1 MDHNSNSAFEPWMLT
16 AYVLNELDDQQRRV
30 VDDYLKL
37 HPECNSE
44 VESIRSMADRVEVE
58 FARSQDAIPIRVGD
72 VRNADPLSGALVAD
86 SEISQEAKTVDGYS
100 SHRRGRFAAFLL
112 TGLAASLAG
121 GTLWMVRPV
130 KQDLIE
136 HASSSATEN
145 RFGREQA
152 DSKGAVVMDEI
163 ASVMPAPS
171 IKQEAQADQADA
183 VKLSLKKN
191 ASAGPVVSSPVNET
205 SEMEAVKES
214 VSDGEGLNRRLSEAG
229 KSLSE
234 AEYGMPPGSGPDGLS
249 SVPIGLSSAAG
260 GASAA
265 SGGFGFGGG
274 LGAGSGGS
282 PLGGSLP
289 SPSGLPG
296 AGGGGAESTP
306 SATWKAPRF
315 AEEPQS
321 QSDDGRWMR
330 LYRSRGGEAN
340 NSGEWV
346 LERDAFSGEAA
357 KLADRLYFDR
367 EVPDE
372 LRANVPSLRGQGL
385 RELGLRELE
394 SSRSYFKEGGDR
406 FDKVVENGFVE
417 TKSEPL
423 STFSIDVD
431 TASYTKLRQYVLEQ
445 NVVPQP
451 ESIRIEEWLN
461 YFDYQYA
468 GPKGDEPFAAHLRMA
483 KCPWN
488 ARHQLVRVAIQA
500 KRVESQERPASN
512 LVFLIDVSGSMADAN
527 KLPLVKRTLTLLAN
541 QLREQ
546 DRVAIV
552 VYAGAA
558 GCVLP
563 STTGDQRDRI
573 LAAID
578 ELQSGGSTNGGKGIE
593 LAYRLA
599 KENFI
604 EGGVNRVILCTD
616 GDFNV
621 GVTSNDALVEL
632 VREQAKGNV
641 FMTCLGY
648 GSGNYNDSMMER
660 ITNEGNGIYGMVD
673 SELEARRV
681 MGKQLNGNLMTVAKD
696 VKIQVEFNPRKV
708 QSYRLLGYENR
719 RLAAADFNNDRK
731 DAGEI
736 GAGHCV
742 TALYEVVPAGQEG
755 SVPGNVDELRY
766 AGVPGGKG
774 QVKSDELQ
782 GTDARIQ
789 EKDGEVS
796 SAIAKEWLLLKVRSK
811 RPEGSES
818 TKQEFVLEDT
828 GEGEVAVS
836 QEESRDLNWALSVAE
851 FGLLMRR
858 SGLAPEMDWDRMLAR
873 AYEASGEDPL
883 RRECVNIM
891 RRAKSLAGR

>member
-58 FARSQDAIPIRVGD
+58 FARSQDAIPIRAGA
-72 VRNADPLSGALVAD
+72 VRNSDPLSGALVAD

-145 RFGREQA
+145 RFGRAQA

-163 ASVMPAPS
+163 ASEMPAPS
-171 IKQEAQADQADA
+171 IKQETQADQADA

-214 VSDGEGLNRRLSEAG
+214 ISDGEGLNRRLSEAG

-234 AEYGMPPGSGPDGLS
+234 AEYGLLPGSGPDGLS
-249 SVPIGLSSAAG
+249 SVKSGLSSAAG

-265 SGGFGFGGG
+265 SGGAENMS
-274 LGAGSGGS
+274 GATGRI
-282 PLGGSLP
+282 
-289 SPSGLPG
+289 
-296 AGGGGAESTP
+296 
-306 SATWKAPRF
+306 PRF

-321 QSDDGRWMR
+321 QSDYVRR
-330 LYRSRGGEAN
+330 LELNRNRGVEAKKLEETELEGFALSREKK
-340 NSGEWV
+340 
-346 LERDAFSGEAA
+346 
-357 KLADRLYFDR
+357 KLADRLHEF

-372 LRANVPSLRGQGL
+372 LRANVPSLRGQ
-385 RELGLRELE
+385 GLRELE

-573 LAAID
+573 FAAID

-755 SVPGNVDELRY
+755 SVPGSVDELRY

-782 GTDARIQ
+782 GTDASVQ
-789 EKDGEVS
+789 KKDGEVS
-796 SAIAKEWLLLKVRSK
+796 SAIAKEWCLLKVRSK

-858 SGLAPEMDWDRMLAR
+858 SGLAPEMDWDRMLVR

-891 RRAKSLAGR
+891 RRAKSLVGR

>member
-1 MDHNSNSAFEPWMLT
+1 MLT

-58 FARSQDAIPIRVGD
+58 FARSQDAIPIRAGA
-72 VRNADPLSGALVAD
+72 VRNSDPLSGALVAD

-145 RFGREQA
+145 RFGRAQA

-163 ASVMPAPS
+163 ASEMPAPS
-171 IKQEAQADQADA
+171 IKQETQADQADA

-214 VSDGEGLNRRLSEAG
+214 ISDGEGLNRRLSEAG

-234 AEYGMPPGSGPDGLS
+234 AEYGLLPGSGPDGLS
-249 SVPIGLSSAAG
+249 SVKSGLSSAAG

-265 SGGFGFGGG
+265 SGGAENMS
-274 LGAGSGGS
+274 GATGRI
-282 PLGGSLP
+282 
-289 SPSGLPG
+289 
-296 AGGGGAESTP
+296 
-306 SATWKAPRF
+306 PRF

-321 QSDDGRWMR
+321 QSDYVRR
-330 LYRSRGGEAN
+330 LELNRNRGVEAKKLEETELEGFALSREKK
-340 NSGEWV
+340 
-346 LERDAFSGEAA
+346 
-357 KLADRLYFDR
+357 KLADRLHEF

-372 LRANVPSLRGQGL
+372 LRANVPSLRGQ
-385 RELGLRELE
+385 GLRELE

-755 SVPGNVDELRY
+755 SVPGSVDELRY
-766 AGVPGGKG
+766 AGGPGGKG

-782 GTDARIQ
+782 GTDASVQ
-789 EKDGEVS
+789 KKDGEVS
-796 SAIAKEWLLLKVRSK
+796 SAIAKEWCLLKVRSK

-858 SGLAPEMDWDRMLAR
+858 SGLAPEMDWDRMLVR

-891 RRAKSLAGR
+891 RRAKSLVGR

>member
-1 MDHNSNSAFEPWMLT
+1 
-16 AYVLNELDDQQRRV
+16 
-30 VDDYLKL
+30 
-37 HPECNSE
+37 
-44 VESIRSMADRVEVE
+44 
-58 FARSQDAIPIRVGD
+58 
-72 VRNADPLSGALVAD
+72 
-86 SEISQEAKTVDGYS
+86 
-100 SHRRGRFAAFLL
+100 
-112 TGLAASLAG
+112 
-121 GTLWMVRPV
+121 
-130 KQDLIE
+130 
-136 HASSSATEN
+136 
-145 RFGREQA
+145 
-152 DSKGAVVMDEI
+152 
-163 ASVMPAPS
+163 
-171 IKQEAQADQADA
+171 
-183 VKLSLKKN
+183 
-191 ASAGPVVSSPVNET
+191 
-205 SEMEAVKES
+205 
-214 VSDGEGLNRRLSEAG
+214 
-229 KSLSE
+229 
-234 AEYGMPPGSGPDGLS
+234 
-249 SVPIGLSSAAG
+249 
-260 GASAA
+260 
-265 SGGFGFGGG
+265 
-274 LGAGSGGS
+274 
-282 PLGGSLP
+282 
-289 SPSGLPG
+289 
-296 AGGGGAESTP
+296 
-306 SATWKAPRF
+306 
-315 AEEPQS
+315 
-321 QSDDGRWMR
+321 
-330 LYRSRGGEAN
+330 
-340 NSGEWV
+340 V

-372 LRANVPSLRGQGL
+372 LRANVPSLRDQGL

-431 TASYTKLRQYVLEQ
+431 TASYTKLRQYILEQ

-527 KLPLVKRTLTLLAN
+527 KLPLVKRTLALLAN
-541 QLREQ
+541 QLREE

-563 STTGDQRDRI
+563 STTGDQRERI
-573 LAAID
+573 LASIN
-578 ELQSGGSTNGGKGIE
+578 ELQSGGSTNGGQGIE

-599 KENFI
+599 KENYI

-742 TALYEVVPAGQEG
+742 TALYEVVPVGQEG
-755 SVPGNVDELRY
+755 SVPGSIDELRY
-766 AGVPGGKG
+766 AGVSEGKG

-782 GTDARIQ
+782 GTDVNVQA
-789 EKDGEVS
+789 KGGEVS
-796 SAIAKEWLLLKVRSK
+796 SAIAKEWCLLKVRSK

-836 QEESRDLNWALSVAE
+836 EEESRDLNWALSVAE

-891 RRAKSLAGR
+891 RRAKSLSGR

>member
-1 MDHNSNSAFEPWMLT
+1 
-16 AYVLNELDDQQRRV
+16 
-30 VDDYLKL
+30 
-37 HPECNSE
+37 
-44 VESIRSMADRVEVE
+44 
-58 FARSQDAIPIRVGD
+58 
-72 VRNADPLSGALVAD
+72 
-86 SEISQEAKTVDGYS
+86 
-100 SHRRGRFAAFLL
+100 
-112 TGLAASLAG
+112 
-121 GTLWMVRPV
+121 
-130 KQDLIE
+130 
-136 HASSSATEN
+136 
-145 RFGREQA
+145 
-152 DSKGAVVMDEI
+152 
-163 ASVMPAPS
+163 
-171 IKQEAQADQADA
+171 
-183 VKLSLKKN
+183 
-191 ASAGPVVSSPVNET
+191 
-205 SEMEAVKES
+205 
-214 VSDGEGLNRRLSEAG
+214 
-229 KSLSE
+229 
-234 AEYGMPPGSGPDGLS
+234 
-249 SVPIGLSSAAG
+249 
-260 GASAA
+260 
-265 SGGFGFGGG
+265 
-274 LGAGSGGS
+274 
-282 PLGGSLP
+282 
-289 SPSGLPG
+289 
-296 AGGGGAESTP
+296 
-306 SATWKAPRF
+306 
-315 AEEPQS
+315 
-321 QSDDGRWMR
+321 
-330 LYRSRGGEAN
+330 
-340 NSGEWV
+340 
-346 LERDAFSGEAA
+346 
-357 KLADRLYFDR
+357 
-367 EVPDE
+367 
-372 LRANVPSLRGQGL
+372 
-385 RELGLRELE
+385 
-394 SSRSYFKEGGDR
+394 
-406 FDKVVENGFVE
+406 
-417 TKSEPL
+417 
-423 STFSIDVD
+423 
-431 TASYTKLRQYVLEQ
+431 
-445 NVVPQP
+445 
-451 ESIRIEEWLN
+451 
-461 YFDYQYA
+461 
-468 GPKGDEPFAAHLRMA
+468 MA

-755 SVPGNVDELRY
+755 SVPGSVDELRY

-782 GTDARIQ
+782 GTDARGQ

-891 RRAKSLAGR
+891 RRAKSLVGR

>member
-58 FARSQDAIPIRVGD
+58 FARSQDAIPIRAGA
-72 VRNADPLSGALVAD
+72 VRNSDPLSGALVAD

-145 RFGREQA
+145 RFGRAQA

-163 ASVMPAPS
+163 ASEMPAPS
-171 IKQEAQADQADA
+171 IKQETQADQADA

-214 VSDGEGLNRRLSEAG
+214 ISDGEGLNRRLSEAG

-234 AEYGMPPGSGPDGLS
+234 AEYGLLPGSGPDGLS
-249 SVPIGLSSAAG
+249 SVKSGLSSAAG

-265 SGGFGFGGG
+265 SGGAENMS
-274 LGAGSGGS
+274 GATGRI
-282 PLGGSLP
+282 
-289 SPSGLPG
+289 
-296 AGGGGAESTP
+296 
-306 SATWKAPRF
+306 PRF

-321 QSDDGRWMR
+321 QSDYVRR
-330 LYRSRGGEAN
+330 LELNRNRGVEAKKLEETELEGFALSREKK
-340 NSGEWV
+340 
-346 LERDAFSGEAA
+346 
-357 KLADRLYFDR
+357 KLADRLHEF

-372 LRANVPSLRGQGL
+372 LRANVPSLRGQ
-385 RELGLRELE
+385 GLRELE

-573 LAAID
+573 FAAID

-755 SVPGNVDELRY
+755 SVPGSVDELRY

-782 GTDARIQ
+782 GTDARGQ

-796 SAIAKEWLLLKVRSK
+796 SAIAKEWCLLKVRSK

-858 SGLAPEMDWDRMLAR
+858 SGLAPEMDWDRMLVR

-891 RRAKSLAGR
+891 RRAKSLVGR

>member
-58 FARSQDAIPIRVGD
+58 FARSQDAIPIRAGA

-86 SEISQEAKTVDGYS
+86 SEIAQKAKTVDGYS

-145 RFGREQA
+145 RFGRAQA

-163 ASVMPAPS
+163 ASEMPAPS
-171 IKQEAQADQADA
+171 IKQETQETQADA
-183 VKLSLKKN
+183 VKFSLKKN

-205 SEMEAVKES
+205 SEMEAVKDS
-214 VSDGEGLNRRLSEAG
+214 ISDGEGLNRRLSEAG

-234 AEYGMPPGSGPDGLS
+234 AEYGLPPGSGPDS
-249 SVPIGLSSAAG
+249 GLSSAAG

-265 SGGFGFGGG
+265 SGGAENMS
-274 LGAGSGGS
+274 GATGRI
-282 PLGGSLP
+282 
-289 SPSGLPG
+289 
-296 AGGGGAESTP
+296 
-306 SATWKAPRF
+306 PRF

-321 QSDDGRWMR
+321 QSDYVRRMELNR
-330 LYRSRGGEAN
+330 NRGGEAN
-340 NSGEWV
+340 NSGERG
-346 LERDAFSGEAA
+346 LESDAFSGEAA

-406 FDKVVENGFVE
+406 FEKVVENGFVE

-696 VKIQVEFNPRKV
+696 VKIQVEFNPHKV

-782 GTDARIQ
+782 VTDASVQ

-811 RPEGSES
+811 RPEGSDS

-828 GEGEVAVS
+828 GEGAVAVS

-858 SGLAPEMDWDRMLAR
+858 SGLAPEMDWDRMLVR

>member
-1 MDHNSNSAFEPWMLT
+1 MLT

-58 FARSQDAIPIRVGD
+58 FARSQDAIPIRAGA
-72 VRNADPLSGALVAD
+72 VRNSDPLSGALVAD

-145 RFGREQA
+145 RFGRAQA

-163 ASVMPAPS
+163 ASEMPAPS
-171 IKQEAQADQADA
+171 IKQETQADQADA

-191 ASAGPVVSSPVNET
+191 ASAGPVVSSPVNEI

-214 VSDGEGLNRRLSEAG
+214 ISDGEGLNRRLSEAG

-234 AEYGMPPGSGPDGLS
+234 AEYGLLPGSGPDGLS
-249 SVPIGLSSAAG
+249 SVKSGLSSAAG

-265 SGGFGFGGG
+265 SGGAENMS
-274 LGAGSGGS
+274 GATGRI
-282 PLGGSLP
+282 
-289 SPSGLPG
+289 
-296 AGGGGAESTP
+296 
-306 SATWKAPRF
+306 PRF

-321 QSDDGRWMR
+321 QSDYVRR
-330 LYRSRGGEAN
+330 LELNRNRGVEAKKLEETELEGFALSREKK
-340 NSGEWV
+340 
-346 LERDAFSGEAA
+346 
-357 KLADRLYFDR
+357 KLADRLHEF

-372 LRANVPSLRGQGL
+372 LRANVPSLRGQ
-385 RELGLRELE
+385 GLRELE

-573 LAAID
+573 FAAID

-755 SVPGNVDELRY
+755 SVPGSVDELRY

-782 GTDARIQ
+782 GTDASVQ
-789 EKDGEVS
+789 KKDGEVS
-796 SAIAKEWLLLKVRSK
+796 SAIAKEWCLLKVRSK

-858 SGLAPEMDWDRMLAR
+858 SGLAPEMDWDRMLVR

-891 RRAKSLAGR
+891 RRAKSLVGR

>member
-58 FARSQDAIPIRVGD
+58 FARSQDAIPIRAGA
-72 VRNADPLSGALVAD
+72 VRNSDPLSGALVAD

-145 RFGREQA
+145 RFGRAQA

-163 ASVMPAPS
+163 ASEMPAPS
-171 IKQEAQADQADA
+171 IKQETQADQADA

-214 VSDGEGLNRRLSEAG
+214 ISDGEGLNRRLSEAG

-234 AEYGMPPGSGPDGLS
+234 AEYGLLPGSGPDGLS
-249 SVPIGLSSAAG
+249 SVKSGLSSAAG

-265 SGGFGFGGG
+265 SGGAENMS
-274 LGAGSGGS
+274 GATGRI
-282 PLGGSLP
+282 
-289 SPSGLPG
+289 
-296 AGGGGAESTP
+296 
-306 SATWKAPRF
+306 PRF

-321 QSDDGRWMR
+321 QSDYVRR
-330 LYRSRGGEAN
+330 LELNRNRGVEAKKLEETELEGFALSREKK
-340 NSGEWV
+340 
-346 LERDAFSGEAA
+346 
-357 KLADRLYFDR
+357 KLADRLHEF

-372 LRANVPSLRGQGL
+372 LRANVPSLRGQ
-385 RELGLRELE
+385 GLRELE

-573 LAAID
+573 FAAID

-755 SVPGNVDELRY
+755 SVPGSVDELRY

-782 GTDARIQ
+782 GTDASVQ
-789 EKDGEVS
+789 KKDGEVS
-796 SAIAKEWLLLKVRSK
+796 SAIAKEWCLLKVRSK

-891 RRAKSLAGR
+891 RRAKSLVGR

>member
-1 MDHNSNSAFEPWMLT
+1 
-16 AYVLNELDDQQRRV
+16 
-30 VDDYLKL
+30 
-37 HPECNSE
+37 
-44 VESIRSMADRVEVE
+44 
-58 FARSQDAIPIRVGD
+58 
-72 VRNADPLSGALVAD
+72 
-86 SEISQEAKTVDGYS
+86 
-100 SHRRGRFAAFLL
+100 
-112 TGLAASLAG
+112 
-121 GTLWMVRPV
+121 
-130 KQDLIE
+130 
-136 HASSSATEN
+136 
-145 RFGREQA
+145 
-152 DSKGAVVMDEI
+152 
-163 ASVMPAPS
+163 
-171 IKQEAQADQADA
+171 
-183 VKLSLKKN
+183 
-191 ASAGPVVSSPVNET
+191 
-205 SEMEAVKES
+205 
-214 VSDGEGLNRRLSEAG
+214 
-229 KSLSE
+229 
-234 AEYGMPPGSGPDGLS
+234 
-249 SVPIGLSSAAG
+249 
-260 GASAA
+260 
-265 SGGFGFGGG
+265 
-274 LGAGSGGS
+274 
-282 PLGGSLP
+282 
-289 SPSGLPG
+289 
-296 AGGGGAESTP
+296 
-306 SATWKAPRF
+306 
-315 AEEPQS
+315 
-321 QSDDGRWMR
+321 
-330 LYRSRGGEAN
+330 
-340 NSGEWV
+340 V
-346 LERDAFSGEAA
+346 LERDAFSGEAS
-357 KLADRLYFDR
+357 KLADRLLFDR

-372 LRANVPSLRGQGL
+372 LRANVPSLRGQD
-385 RELGLRELE
+385 LRELE

-755 SVPGNVDELRY
+755 SVPGSVDELRY

-782 GTDARIQ
+782 GTDASVQ
-789 EKDGEVS
+789 KKDGEVS
-796 SAIAKEWLLLKVRSK
+796 SAIAKEWCLLKVRSK

-858 SGLAPEMDWDRMLAR
+858 SGLAPEMDWDRMLVR

-891 RRAKSLAGR
+891 RRAKSLVGR

>member
-1 MDHNSNSAFEPWMLT
+1 MDKISNSAFEPWMLT
-16 AYVLNELDDQQRRV
+16 AYVLNELDDEQCRV
-30 VDDYLKL
+30 VDEHLKL
-37 HPECNSE
+37 HPELVSE
-44 VESIRSMADRVEVE
+44 VESIRSMVGRVEVE
-58 FARSQDAIPIRVGD
+58 LARLQDAIPIRTGD
-72 VRNADPLSGALVAD
+72 IRASDPLSGALVAKG
-86 SEISQEAKTVDGYS
+86 EILHEAKTMEGYS
-100 SHRRGRFAAFLL
+100 SRRRGRFAAFLL
-112 TGLAASLAG
+112 TGLAASVAA

-130 KQDLIE
+130 KQELSE
-136 HASSSATEN
+136 FASSSSTEDLFGSLQAESKAT
-145 RFGREQA
+145 
-152 DSKGAVVMDEI
+152 
-163 ASVMPAPS
+163 
-171 IKQEAQADQADA
+171 
-183 VKLSLKKN
+183 
-191 ASAGPVVSSPVNET
+191 AGKVVSDAFGSKSAIEEFREN
-205 SEMEAVKES
+205 
-214 VSDGEGLNRRLSEAG
+214 VSDGEGGSEMFSATAD
-229 KSLSE
+229 SLSLDD
-234 AEYGMPPGSGPDGLS
+234 GVVPPGPASRD
-249 SVPIGLSSAAG
+249 LSSASSVSG
-260 GASAA
+260 AA
-265 SGGFGFGGG
+265 SDELG
-274 LGAGSGGS
+274 LGLGRGLGESSGSVPRRS
-282 PLGGSLP
+282 SSSML
-289 SPSGLPG
+289 G
-296 AGGGGAESTP
+296 AGGGAGLADITENGPAIAGGMPSSERMRSVES
-306 SATWKAPRF
+306 KRFGRF

-321 QSDDGRWMR
+321 QADSLPRLKLRDKEAEVAGGSGRYFSDEKALWDGLKNPAEGAR
-330 LYRSRGGEAN
+330 E
-340 NSGEWV
+340 
-346 LERDAFSGEAA
+346 F
-357 KLADRLYFDR
+357 

-372 LRANVPSLRGQGL
+372 LRANVPSFEYR
-385 RELGLRELE
+385 RP
-394 SSRSYFKEGGDR
+394 YFKEGGDR
-406 FDKVVENGFVE
+406 FDRVVENGFVE
-417 TKSEPL
+417 TRSEPL

-431 TASYTKLRQYVLEQ
+431 TASYTKLRQNVLEQ
-445 NVVPQP
+445 NVVPRS

-500 KRVESQERPASN
+500 KRVETQQRPASN

-541 QLREQ
+541 QLREE

-563 STTGDQRDRI
+563 STTGDQRERI
-573 LAAID
+573 LASIN
-578 ELQSGGSTNGGKGIE
+578 ELQSGGSTNGGQGIE

-599 KENFI
+599 KENYL

-621 GVTSNDALVEL
+621 GVTSNDALVAL

-719 RLAAADFNNDRK
+719 RLAAADFNNDKK

-742 TALYEVVPAGQEG
+742 TALYEVVPVGQEG
-755 SVPGNVDELRY
+755 SVPGSIDGLRY
-766 AGVPGGKG
+766 AGGSEGNGGL
-774 QVKSDELQ
+774 KSDEVQVAESL
-782 GTDARIQ
+782 ARK
-789 EKDGEVS
+789 ELAEVS
-796 SAIAKEWLLLKVRSK
+796 SAISKEWLLLKVRSK
-811 RPEGSES
+811 TPEGSVS
-818 TKQEFVLEDT
+818 TKQEFVLEDPT
-828 GEGEVAVS
+828 EGEVVQGE
-836 QEESRDLNWALSVAE
+836 QEVRDMQWALSVAE

-858 SGLAPEMDWDRMLAR
+858 SAMAPEMDWDRMLTR
-873 AYEASGEDPL
+873 AYESSGEDPL
-883 RRECVNIM
+883 RRECVIIM
-891 RRAKSLAGR
+891 QRAKSLVGR

>member
-58 FARSQDAIPIRVGD
+58 FARSQDAIPIRAGD
-72 VRNADPLSGALVAD
+72 VRAGDVGVGAVRNSDPLSGALVAD

-145 RFGREQA
+145 RFGRAQA

-163 ASVMPAPS
+163 ASEMPAPS
-171 IKQEAQADQADA
+171 IKQETQADQADA

-214 VSDGEGLNRRLSEAG
+214 ISDGEGLNRRLSEAG

-234 AEYGMPPGSGPDGLS
+234 AEYGLLPGSGPDGLS
-249 SVPIGLSSAAG
+249 SVKSGLSSAAG

-265 SGGFGFGGG
+265 SGGAENMS
-274 LGAGSGGS
+274 GATGRI
-282 PLGGSLP
+282 
-289 SPSGLPG
+289 
-296 AGGGGAESTP
+296 
-306 SATWKAPRF
+306 PRF

-321 QSDDGRWMR
+321 QSDYVRR
-330 LYRSRGGEAN
+330 LELNRNRGVEAKKLEETELEGFALSREKK
-340 NSGEWV
+340 
-346 LERDAFSGEAA
+346 
-357 KLADRLYFDR
+357 KLADRLHEF

-372 LRANVPSLRGQGL
+372 LRANVPSLRGQ
-385 RELGLRELE
+385 GLRELE

-573 LAAID
+573 FAAID

-755 SVPGNVDELRY
+755 SVPGSVDELRY

-782 GTDARIQ
+782 GTDASVQ
-789 EKDGEVS
+789 KKDGEVS
-796 SAIAKEWLLLKVRSK
+796 SAIAKEWCLLKVRSK

-858 SGLAPEMDWDRMLAR
+858 SGLAPEMDWDRMLVR

-891 RRAKSLAGR
+891 RRAKSLVGR